1 MPATIRAAPSHFDNT
16 LPSISHQTM
25 LQEFSGNQNSSRKTS
40 SGQRGAFWTYGAG
53 NSSNSI
59 PNSCN
64 KDNIEVES
72 VIKHLTERLEV
83 SRREQQD
90 VDRQI
95 SEEETESKRVMA
107 EIMRERD
114 GLKQILKEKEETSSE
129 LRKQGNHLDKLN
141 RTAQS
146 RKAAK
151 EKILQQKKV
160 ERQKMDDD
168 IVRWSKEI
176 SEIGR
181 DTQEMMNEKAE
192 INAAKDLDIAEVRK
206 GISEY
211 QTWIKSLEEEIRI
224 KGIQIKEIEKAREKP
239 GFLNAGQKSRANKE
253 PEENPQ
259 LIMLLHNLQQVC
271 LSFLYDDISH
281 HANTIQAQAE
291 NQHAQ
296 EQLAWW
302 MARRVQDPGLFAP
315 NPAVDYVPS
324 LKPARSRRSRQVN
337 NSHTSTVSNSSA
349 GYTKSPTM
357 FPNNMATVS
366 PNYSVSTPF
375 FNVNNGMTI
384 PPNPDHTG
392 MRQNDMETSTDGGPL
407 SPAATGLLPFNLFR
421 DEDPTGR
428 QFSAAGGG
436 HEAVG
441 SVGSEY
447 FAATGPLVS
456 DAAAQ
461 GLHTPGST
469 RSQTGSLFSSPHGSL
484 HNLHTYHSGAGS
496 FADSDHQSINS
507 TGVTGETNLLAS
519 RGIASLFG
527 RQRGK
532 STTNE
537 PPLLGALKPN
547 QSHSFPRDLDDTT
560 LGPIGSRRRRGSYSS
575 WANPV
580 AGLLNRSTTV
590 SGHSPEDSGLISMR
604 TGSGRRSRLNMFGYK
619 LDGTE
624 SPQLADPSAPPRSRP
639 SSMYSFDP
647 ALGMAPGFGWMA
659 SESIIQRNSHLGA
672 GWGTSGGPWSRGQSR
687 RASIQR
693 GSNSNLSI
701 GSTPLESE
709 NYLGSLTKQVPEQ
722 LPIGTRP
729 QSSKRPVTPRLNPA
743 APSFKTLF
751 GRGDG
756 KRAGKA
762 DKLTDKSKSKELE
775 KQDAEETDSQYEE
788 WSPANARHS
797 RDSQSV
803 TTSTS
808 IADSHDSLD
817 RSTSGTPSEA
827 VAGPKETLMQK
838 ITRKSS
844 SSKFNIPFVKE
855 RGGGLFSN
863 KRTGESSPAPDRGD
877 EFSDSL
883 LSPHQPVKTEA
894 EHNAPPPP
902 PPLLPPPPPPQQQQ
916 QNYSEKGGR
925 SALSWQSIRR
935 KSKKNNHAR
944 KDSETWDDDE

>member
-1 MPATIRAAPSHFDNT
+1 
-16 LPSISHQTM
+16 
-25 LQEFSGNQNSSRKTS
+25 
-40 SGQRGAFWTYGAG
+40 
-53 NSSNSI
+53 
-59 PNSCN
+59 
-64 KDNIEVES
+64 
-72 VIKHLTERLEV
+72 
-83 SRREQQD
+83 
-90 VDRQI
+90 
-95 SEEETESKRVMA
+95 
-107 EIMRERD
+107 
-114 GLKQILKEKEETSSE
+114 
-129 LRKQGNHLDKLN
+129 
-141 RTAQS
+141 
-146 RKAAK
+146 
-151 EKILQQKKV
+151 
-160 ERQKMDDD
+160 
-168 IVRWSKEI
+168 
-176 SEIGR
+176 
-181 DTQEMMNEKAE
+181 
-192 INAAKDLDIAEVRK
+192 
-206 GISEY
+206 
-211 QTWIKSLEEEIRI
+211 
-224 KGIQIKEIEKAREKP
+224 
-239 GFLNAGQKSRANKE
+239 
-253 PEENPQ
+253 
-259 LIMLLHNLQQVC
+259 
-271 LSFLYDDISH
+271 
-281 HANTIQAQAE
+281 
-291 NQHAQ
+291 
-296 EQLAWW
+296 
-302 MARRVQDPGLFAP
+302 MARRVKDPGLFAP

-337 NSHTSTVSNSSA
+337 NSHTSTISNSST
-349 GYTKSPTM
+349 GYTTSPTL

-366 PNYSVSTPF
+366 PNYPVSTPF

-384 PPNPDHTG
+384 PPNPDNTS
-392 MRQNDMETSTDGGPL
+392 MRQNDLETSADGGPL
-407 SPAATGLLPFNLFR
+407 SPAANGLLPSNLFR
-421 DEDPTGR
+421 DEDPTGQR
-428 QFSAAGGG
+428 FSTAGGG
-436 HEAVG
+436 HEPIG

-447 FAATGPLVS
+447 FTATGPSAS

-461 GLHTPGST
+461 ELNTPGST
-469 RSQTGSLFSSPHGSL
+469 YSQTGSLFSSPHGSL
-484 HNLHTYHSGAGS
+484 HNLHTYQSGADS

-507 TGVTGETNLLAS
+507 TGVTRDTNILAS

-537 PPLLGALKPN
+537 PPLLGALKPS
-547 QSHSFPRDLDDTT
+547 QSHSFPRDLDDTAPD
-560 LGPIGSRRRRGSYSS
+560 PIGSRRRRGSYSS

-590 SGHSPEDSGLISMR
+590 SGHSPEDSGLISTR

-624 SPQLADPSAPPRSRP
+624 SPQLADHSMASRSRP
-639 SSMYSFDP
+639 SSTYSFDP

-709 NYLGSLTKQVPEQ
+709 NYSGSLIKQVPEQ

-729 QSSKRPVTPRLNPA
+729 QSSRRPVTPRLNPA

-756 KRAGKA
+756 KKAGKVDKPA
-762 DKLTDKSKSKELE
+762 DKSRSKELE
-775 KQDAEETDSQYEE
+775 KQDTEETDSQYEE
-788 WSPANARHS
+788 WSPANPRHS

-803 TTSTS
+803 TTSNS

-863 KRTGESSPAPDRGD
+863 KRAGESSPTPDRGD

-883 LSPHQPVKTEA
+883 LSPHQPGKTGWEA
-894 EHNAPPPP
+894 EPHNAPPPP
-902 PPLLPPPPPPQQQQ
+902 TPPPAPPLPLQQQQ
-916 QNYSEKGGR
+916 QQQHYSEKGGR

-935 KSKKNNHAR
+935 KSKKNYIAR
-944 KDSETWDDDE
+944 KDSETWGDDD